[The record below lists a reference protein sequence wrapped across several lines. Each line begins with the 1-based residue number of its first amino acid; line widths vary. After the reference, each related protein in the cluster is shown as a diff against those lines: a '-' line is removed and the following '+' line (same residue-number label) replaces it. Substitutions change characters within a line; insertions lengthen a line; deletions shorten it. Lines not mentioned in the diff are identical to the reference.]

1 MALRR
6 AALVVAALALA
17 ACGRPD
23 QEFINGTPD
32 FSALSMEITGDASE
46 GAAAVDPDRTGL
58 AQSQSAVG
66 SASGYLIG
74 ARDTVKALNGALRA
88 ILTQLVNLINSEDP
102 SAPQADL
109 RVYGPRD
116 TEFATFKLT
125 LKKIETNKYGWKL
138 EAKPLGGT
146 DDQYVPVI
154 AGWMAKGALPHR
166 GRGVIGINLD
176 AYGTVTSDPNY
187 HGQGKLLSGFAYVG
201 NSKVLAYKLNA
212 FTPDNTAHA
221 PLTAAF
227 VGYRNLDT
235 NFTAIRIAS
244 WTNIDQTA
252 TTTPELILTR
262 LRHKIGV
269 GGRADIVAAKGDI
282 PTGEFYWGTGC
293 WNAAEEEVV
302 KILRRCVTT
311 ISEAT
316 CTLEGTPVGTIDLC
330 HADVAQTPPAADET
344 VDTQEEG
351 SPDGTLAPPAAFP
364 TMDGT

>member
-32 FSALSMEITGDASE
+32 FAALSMEISGDASE

-58 AQSQSAVG
+58 VQTESAVG
-66 SASGYLIG
+66 SASAYLIG

-125 LKKIETNKYGWKL
+125 LKKIEVNKYGWKL

-166 GRGVIGINLD
+166 GRGVIGIDLD

-212 FTPDNTAHA
+212 FTPNSTVNA

-252 TTTPELILTR
+252 TLAPELILTR

-269 GGRADIVAAKGDI
+269 GGRADIVAAKGDL

-302 KILRRCVTT
+302 KILRHCTTT

-316 CTLEGTPVGTIDLC
+316 CTVVGTSVGTIDLC
-330 HADVAQTPPAADET
+330 HADVTQAPPAADEN
-344 VDTQEEG
+344 VDSQESG
-351 SPDGTLAPPAAFP
+351 SPDGTLAPPATFP
-364 TMDGT
+364 TIDGN